1 MGNLILGPS
10 PQVTSASSTTTP
22 SPTMMGMEEEDFAKL
37 AQSVFIMI
45 PTRGT
50 IASDLALMF
59 GHWARFGTTIT
70 AVKDEFGGFV
80 ELNRANMCRLFQ
92 QVRRD
97 RPELTYLVMIDD
109 DEAVSW
115 DAPYRLAAW
124 GEPIVSGLICSHED
138 HRGIFANIFVEDEYK
153 IARMPSFNRT
163 KSIPGRGL
171 KECASVGSG
180 LLCIRHDVIDGIVD
194 SGEKPFVLS
203 EKDRA
208 ACLETGVLKMGE
220 DTTFCAQAKK
230 LGFQSYVDFGVRGKH
245 FKTIAVQWPQ
255 SHVDYSLDV
264 RDWKVDSK
272 DYFHG

>member
-1 MGNLILGPS
+1 
-10 PQVTSASSTTTP
+10 
-22 SPTMMGMEEEDFAKL
+22 MMGMEEEQFAKL

-70 AVKDEFGGFV
+70 AVKDQQAGFI
-80 ELNRANMCRLFQ
+80 ELVRANMCDLFRR
-92 QVRRD
+92 VRHD
-97 RPELTYLVMIDD
+97 RPELKFLVMIDD
-109 DEAVSW
+109 DEAVPW

-124 GEPIVSGLICSHED
+124 NEPIVSGLICSHED

-163 KSIPGRGL
+163 QKIPGRGL
-171 KECASVGSG
+171 KECASVGTG
-180 LLCIRHDVIDGIVD
+180 LICIRHDVIDGIIEA
-194 SGEKPFVLS
+194 GGKPFMLS
-203 EKDRA
+203 EKDRD
-208 ACLETGVLKMGE
+208 ACFDTGVLKMGE

-230 LGFQSYVDFGVRGKH
+230 LGFQTYVDFGVRGKH

>member
-1 MGNLILGPS
+1 MSNVVLGPS
-10 PQVTSASSTTTP
+10 PHRTSASSTEAPAP
-22 SPTMMGMEEEDFAKL
+22 SMLGMEEDAFAEL

-50 IASDLALMF
+50 IESDLSLMF

-70 AVKDEFGGFV
+70 TIKDENTGFL
-80 ELNRANMCRLFQ
+80 EMTRANMCNLFRR
-92 QVRRD
+92 VRHD

-109 DEAVSW
+109 DEAVPW

-163 KSIPGRGL
+163 KVIPGRGL
-171 KECASVGSG
+171 LECASVGTG
-180 LLCIRHDVIDGIVD
+180 LMCIRHDVIDGILE
-194 SGEKPFVLS
+194 SGENPFVLS
-203 EKDRA
+203 EKDRT

-220 DTTFCAQAKK
+220 DTTFCAQAKR
-230 LGFQSYVDFGVRGKH
+230 LGFKTYVDFGVRGKH
-245 FKTIAVQWPQ
+245 FKKIAIQWPN
-255 SHVDYSLDV
+255 SHIDYNLDA